1 MATHA
6 GPIAAPSLDHPGQPS
21 KWVIAFSVLFGPL
34 MGAIGA
40 SVVNVALV
48 HIQASYGI
56 STQEVTWVSTSY
68 LIALVIIMPL
78 TAWLASVLGR
88 KRMFLMALIIFTGA
102 SVLCGFSRTLGELI
116 AFRVI
121 QGVAAGA
128 VQPTAQAIMR
138 ETFPLAE
145 QAEAMGLFGM
155 VVLLGPAIGPTLGG
169 WLTDNF
175 SWPWIFFVNLPVG
188 VVGVLMAARFLVDP
202 PYIRRQDIRRIDGV
216 GIGLM
221 ALGLATLQTLLE
233 EGETDGWL
241 QSGFIVLL
249 TIVSVL
255 ALVAFIIW
263 ELRTP
268 EPAVNLRILGNLSF
282 AAGNLI
288 GGVLGLALY
297 GSLILLPFFLQNLL
311 GYDATQ
317 TGLTL
322 LPRAL
327 TMLVFMPLVG
337 GLYNRI
343 GMHVMLAFGLVMC
356 TIAAFLMAAFTIYT
370 GPVQLLVPQ
379 IVQGIGFAFI
389 FVPLSTATLSTIP
402 RARMQS
408 ATGLYNLIRQL
419 GGSVG
424 TAIVIAVVNRKMTT
438 ASANLVKYASLS
450 NPTFMQWWTAYQQA
464 FVARGSNPTT
474 AHWQALGFL
483 AGLINQEASVVAF
496 DYAFAMIGVVF
507 LVCLP
512 LVLLIRRGHVGAGAG
527 PAVE

>member
-1 MATHA
+1 M
-6 GPIAAPSLDHPGQPS
+6 
-21 KWVIAFSVLFGPL
+21 IAFSVLFGPL

-138 ETFPLAE
+138 ETFPLDE

-202 PYIRRQDIRRIDGV
+202 PYIRRQDVRRIDGL

-233 EGETDGWL
+233 EGETDGWF
-241 QSGFIVLL
+241 QSDFIILL

-263 ELRTP
+263 ELRAP

-337 GLYNRI
+337 VLYNRL
-343 GMHVMLAFGLVMC
+343 GVHVMLAFGLVVC
-356 TIAAFLMAAFTIYT
+356 AIAAFLMAAFTIYS
-370 GPVQLLVPQ
+370 GPVQIPGVH
-379 IVQGIGFAFI
+379 VQGIDFAFI

-424 TAIVIAVVNRKMTT
+424 MAIVIAVVNRKMTMR
-438 ASANLVKYASLS
+438 V
-450 NPTFMQWWTAYQQA
+450 PTWSSTPPHLTRRSCNGGRVPAG
-464 FVARGSNPTT
+464 VRGPWNNPTT
-474 AHWQALGFL
+474 AHWQALAFL
-483 AGLINQEASVVAF
+483 SGLINQQASVVAF
-496 DYAFAMIGVVF
+496 EYAFAMIGVVF

-512 LVLLIRRGHVGAGAG
+512 LVLLIRRARVDAD
-527 PAVE
+527 AVPTR